1 MSNLFFSIKKEIESK
16 GYEIIGHDFD
26 RPWGGFLLINE
37 SQSEKFI
44 NQFISEDIDKIDGRV
59 SPKILIVNQNSRLS
73 WQYHHRR
80 KEIWK
85 VYKNAVGVIRSS
97 SDKENEMHIHKEGD
111 LIKFDKEERHRLVG
125 LSKPGIVAEIWIHTD
140 IENPSDEEDIIRLQD
155 DYSRD

>member
-1 MSNLFFSIKKEIESK
+1 MSNLFFSIKKEIESQ
-16 GYEIIGHDFD
+16 GYEIIGYDFD

-85 VYKNAVGVIRSS
+85 VYKNAVGIIRSS

-140 IENPSDEEDIIRLQD
+140 IEKPSDEEDIIRLQD